1 MPSSALSKTCLKKNA
16 EILQQRTTKY
26 YKNLKQNINLN
37 HYSHIATRETGY
49 IYSSTSAAIMHT
61 ISRGCM
67 EGKLGAHCS
76 CSAEDRPGTLHSKH
90 VWGGC
95 GDNLPY
101 GYQFSKLFTSA
112 GEQLSDGSVSGFS
125 RVLMNLHNNEAGRWV
140 SFICFICITDSL
152 EVEFTLKRNFLIYS
166 FYGYR
171 TFSNKDT

>member
-26 YKNLKQNINLN
+26 YKNLKQNINFN

-140 SFICFICITDSL
+140 S
-152 EVEFTLKRNFLIYS
+152 S
-166 FYGYR
+166 F
-171 TFSNKDT
+171 FFKFFNL